1 MPQRQ
6 HIAVLMLKGLPT
18 DDEILEFRNRLIL
31 CKQAL
36 RSEIEYESA
45 TSGGLFPTDD
55 DFELYDQDFTRYD
68 AAIAALNALLP
79 DEIKQATA

>member
-18 DDEILEFRNRLIL
+18 DEEILEFRNRLIL

-36 RSEIEYESA
+36 QSEVAYESA
-45 TSGGLFPTDD
+45 TSDGLFPTDD
-55 DFELYDQDFTRYD
+55 DFQLYQEDFTRYD
-68 AAIAALNALLP
+68 SAIAALNALLP
-79 DEIKQATA
+79 DEFKEPAT